1 MYDDTKLLFHVNY
14 YLHHIVHYEHD
25 NGGDMELV
33 ISSEDFRR
41 LSPSTQK
48 ELLAVLMGGD
58 GDGDIMFGLDEYE
71 ASSDFGSQGVPT
83 NAGKKVFPI
92 NPAQATEL
100 LSNLA
105 EKSQQTLRMFAEQEL
120 IAVDD
125 LVGDGRPYKDMN
137 DLKRSFVG
145 AVNRRLRTVVGN
157 RSAVLFSSDRDRQ
170 KIRVMSIAASAL
182 RVAMGIADPEVSD
195 TCDGA
200 AFEGVIEE

>member
-1 MYDDTKLLFHVNY
+1 
-14 YLHHIVHYEHD
+14 
-25 NGGDMELV
+25 MELV

-41 LSPSTQK
+41 LSPSTQR
-48 ELLAVLMGGD
+48 ELLAVLMGGE

-71 ASSDFGSQGVPT
+71 ASSDSGVQGSPS

-105 EKSQQTLRMFAEQEL
+105 EKSQQTLRLFAEQERVA
-120 IAVDD
+120 IDD
-125 LVGDGRPYKDMN
+125 LVGDERPYKDMN

-170 KIRVMSIAASAL
+170 RIRVMPISASAL

-195 TCDGA
+195 TYDGVD
-200 AFEGVIEE
+200 FDGVLEE